1 MHQVFTRKEAL
12 AAGIEGRQ
20 LRGRRYRALSR
31 GLYCRADAAPS
42 ETQIVAALL
51 RKLPAA
57 EFACRQT
64 AAVLLGAVVPRSSV
78 VHLGSVERRSSK
90 RDDVQL
96 HWYRKPPTLTDRGGI
111 DVTTGAQTFA
121 DLSTELPFVDLLVL
135 GDSLVQA
142 GAMTI
147 EQLAETSFDHRTGA
161 SSARAVAGL
170 VRAGV
175 ESPYE
180 SRTRLLLVSA
190 GLPEPLVNHPIR
202 DDTGHVR
209 RRIDLAYPEF
219 KIAIEY
225 DGRHHIEREGQWR
238 SDIRR
243 REELEADGW
252 IFIVLTSRDIHRQ
265 PADTVSRVA
274 DALNRRGHPTSVD
287 HVGWRRHFA
296 S

>member
-96 HWYRKPPTLTDRGGI
+96 HWYRKPPTLTERGGI

-202 DDTGHVR
+202 TTR
-209 RRIDLAYPEF
+209 A
-219 KIAIEY
+219 
-225 DGRHHIEREGQWR
+225 
-238 SDIRR
+238 
-243 REELEADGW
+243 
-252 IFIVLTSRDIHRQ
+252 
-265 PADTVSRVA
+265 
-274 DALNRRGHPTSVD
+274 TSV
-287 HVGWRRHFA
+287 GASTWRTRSSRSRSSTTDAITSSVRA
-296 S
+296 SGAATSGGARNSRPTDGSSSSSPVATSIASRRTP